1 MIVDEEMNK
10 WNFEFEQA
18 IVIMSTNLTVVRK
31 EMICAYRIENPY
43 VIMNFTFYT
52 IFFNIF
58 RLAIENKT

>member
-10 WNFEFEQA
+10 WSFEFEQA
-18 IVIMSTNLTVVRK
+18 VVIMYTNLTVVRK
-31 EMICAYRIENPY
+31 EMICVYRIEKF